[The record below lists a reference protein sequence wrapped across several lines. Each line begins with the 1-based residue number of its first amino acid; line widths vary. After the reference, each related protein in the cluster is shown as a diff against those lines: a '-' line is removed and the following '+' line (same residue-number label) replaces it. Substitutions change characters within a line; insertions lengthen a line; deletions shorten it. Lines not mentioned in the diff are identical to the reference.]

1 MNISVLGA
9 GSWGATLG
17 QVLTD
22 NGHKVLLWHRDQKF
36 VEKVSQ
42 SRNHPLLNNY
52 KLSDRLNIT
61 SSLVDIVDHAEIV
74 LNAIPTQSVRQVF
87 TKIKFVNIPIITTS
101 KGIERHTCKRVSEI
115 ISECLN
121 IDLSKIV
128 ILSGPSH
135 AEEVIRKCPTT
146 VVSACINIELARSIQ
161 NLFSNQYFRVY
172 SSDDIVG
179 VEIGAAAK
187 NIIALAAGICIGL
200 NFGDNTIAAL
210 ISRGLEEIT
219 RLGTKL
225 GARRTTFSG
234 LGGVG
239 DLVVTAF
246 SKHSRNR
253 EVGERIG
260 KGERLDAILSSM
272 PMVAEGVETTR
283 SIYELKRS
291 YKIEMPICDQIYS
304 VLFEQKSARTA
315 IMDLMERDLIDE
327 HPI

>member
-128 ILSGPSH
+128 ILSGP
-135 AEEVIRKCPTT
+135 
-146 VVSACINIELARSIQ
+146 
-161 NLFSNQYFRVY
+161 
-172 SSDDIVG
+172 
-179 VEIGAAAK
+179 
-187 NIIALAAGICIGL
+187 
-200 NFGDNTIAAL
+200 
-210 ISRGLEEIT
+210 
-219 RLGTKL
+219 
-225 GARRTTFSG
+225 
-234 LGGVG
+234 
-239 DLVVTAF
+239 
-246 SKHSRNR
+246 
-253 EVGERIG
+253 
-260 KGERLDAILSSM
+260 
-272 PMVAEGVETTR
+272 
-283 SIYELKRS
+283 
-291 YKIEMPICDQIYS
+291 
-304 VLFEQKSARTA
+304 
-315 IMDLMERDLIDE
+315 
-327 HPI
+327 